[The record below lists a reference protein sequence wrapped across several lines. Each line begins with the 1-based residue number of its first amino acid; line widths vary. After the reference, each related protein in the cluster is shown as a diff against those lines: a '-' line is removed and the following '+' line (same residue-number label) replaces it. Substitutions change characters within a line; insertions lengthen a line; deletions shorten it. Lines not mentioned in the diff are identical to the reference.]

1 MPPIRSAASPIIA
14 ISAALWLTGCSTL
27 LSPPAAPP
35 GAPTIAAT
43 AAPAA
48 VVADDLWK
56 RIRDGMQIVPNGGDR
71 LASGELAAAV
81 AKQLRWY
88 QNNPS
93 YLAAVFERAEPFIFD
108 VVEQLESA
116 GLPLELAL
124 LPVVE
129 STYDPL
135 AYSNSHAVGLWQF
148 IPSTARAFGL
158 ERNDGYEGRRDSV
171 AATAAAVRFLS
182 YLHGQFDGEWLL
194 ALAAYNSG
202 EGNVR
207 RAVASN
213 LAAGGDGQFWA
224 LQLPRETRNYVP
236 QLLALAELV
245 ATPEHYAV
253 ELPELPNRPF
263 FTAIAVN
270 APVDLTIAQ
279 RVSKTDRE
287 LFTRLNAAFRRSVTP
302 ADGAT
307 ILLPTANAAALEH
320 FLATTPPTLWAPYR
334 EVLVAWGD
342 TLSELAER
350 HDSTVAE
357 LKAANRLSSSQ
368 LRVGQRLVVPPRGK
382 LTSAAAELPRGHQIY
397 LVEPG
402 DSLWELAGR
411 FSTSVAQLRKLNQL
425 SGDTL
430 RPGSRL
436 VVPAT
441 AALSAPADPA
451 QPSVRKVNYQVKS
464 GDSLSRIAAHFAV
477 RTAQIVSW
485 NQLDTGRHLQPGQRL
500 TIYVNPLEI

>member
-1 MPPIRSAASPIIA
+1 MRLTRSATSRITA
-14 ISAALWLTGCSTL
+14 ITACLWLTGCSAL

-35 GAPTIAAT
+35 SAPPTSAT
-43 AAPAA
+43 VVPAA
-48 VVADDLWK
+48 VVTDDLWQ
-56 RIRDGMQIVPNGGDR
+56 RIRNGMQIVPNGGDR
-71 LASGELAAAV
+71 LANGELAAAV

-93 YLAAVFERAEPFIFD
+93 YLATVFERAEPFIFD

-124 LPVVE
+124 LPVLE

-158 ERNDGYEGRRDSV
+158 ERNDRYEGRRDSV
-171 AATAAAVRFLS
+171 AATAAAVRFLT
-182 YLHGQFDGEWLL
+182 YLHGQFDGAWLL

-207 RAVASN
+207 RAVANN

-236 QLLALAELV
+236 QLLALSELV
-245 ATPEHYAV
+245 ATPERYAV

-263 FTAIAVN
+263 FTAVAVN
-270 APVDLTIAQ
+270 SPIDLAIAQ
-279 RVSKTDRE
+279 RVSNTDPE

-307 ILLPTANAAALEH
+307 ILLPAANAAALKA

-350 HDSTVAE
+350 HNSTVAE
-357 LKAANRLSSSQ
+357 LKAANRLSSNR
-368 LRVGQRLVVPPRGK
+368 LRVGQRLVIPPRGE
-382 LTSAAAELPRGHQIY
+382 LTGAAAELPRGHHSY
-397 LVEPG
+397 LIQPG
-402 DSLWELAGR
+402 DSLWELAQR
-411 FSTSVAQLRKLNQL
+411 FSTSVALLRKLNRL

-430 RPGSRL
+430 RPGRRL
-436 VVPAT
+436 MVPAN
-441 AALSAPADPA
+441 AAPSAPSGPA
-451 QPSVRKVNYQVKS
+451 QPSVRKVSYQVKS

-485 NQLDTGRHLQPGQRL
+485 NQLDASRYLQPGQRL